1 MSFETLD
8 MAQVNAMCP
17 LLYDEGAGQ
26 LSCREN
32 DLAS

>member
-8 MAQVNAMCP
+8 IAQIKAMCP

-32 DLAS
+32 ALAS